1 MTHPPA
7 LWYTLHRYTPRKRK
21 KSAMYTITIDLP
33 PEIYQRLAA
42 QARQVGQAPEA
53 LSREL
58 LETALQAREA
68 AQAHTVRDVLCA
80 AGQLRPLS
88 ATLRRK
94 IIPGVTLDEV
104 RTILTQVAGPALSD
118 IIQEQRGPKP

>member
-1 MTHPPA
+1 MH
-7 LWYTLHRYTPRKRK
+7 
-21 KSAMYTITIDLP
+21 TITINLS

-53 LSREL
+53 LSRAL

-68 AQAHTVRDVLCA
+68 AQSRTVRDVLDA
-80 AGQLRPLS
+80 AGRLRPLS

-104 RTILTQVAGPALSD
+104 RIILTQASGPALSD